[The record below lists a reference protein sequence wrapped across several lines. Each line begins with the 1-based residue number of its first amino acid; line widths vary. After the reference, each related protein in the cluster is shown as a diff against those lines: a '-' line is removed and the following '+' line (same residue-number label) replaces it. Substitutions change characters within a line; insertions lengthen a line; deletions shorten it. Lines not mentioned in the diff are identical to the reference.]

1 MITSGQQN
9 VVKFIHLVS
18 NEEKNNK
25 CYVKECIL
33 KSFKKLCKTFNESI
47 SCNVPRFFYLK
58 STRREIGHS
67 KGTHSALGHSS
78 TQGTWEFIHLGTRD
92 TLFSRLISNIS
103 FYNIRGLLWQVRR
116 FSLVTA
122 SKRFYGRPH
131 LLNLSGVSLS

>member
-1 MITSGQQN
+1 M
-9 VVKFIHLVS
+9 VKFIHLVS

-25 CYVKECIL
+25 CHVKECIL
-33 KSFKKLCKTFNESI
+33 KSFKKLYKTFNESI

-78 TQGTWEFIHLGTRD
+78 IRRVLGNLGTQGTWALGHSSALRHSSTQGTWEFIHMGTRD

-103 FYNIRGLLWQVRR
+103 FNNIRGL
-116 FSLVTA
+116 
-122 SKRFYGRPH
+122 P
-131 LLNLSGVSLS
+131 